1 MRYFLRWWETLGKS
15 ERIVAMSLATGGV
28 VAIVNSTAWAIAVSY
43 MERQRALVAIAG
55 YRRAETSPAVSTDAA
70 DAADAADDEEQRPA
84 NTGAPEA
91 VSTADGVVRHAI

>member
-70 DAADAADDEEQRPA
+70 DAADDEEQRPA

>member
-1 MRYFLRWWETLGKS
+1 MRYFLRWWETLGKA

-55 YRRAETSPAVSTDAA
+55 YRRAETSPAGSTD
-70 DAADAADDEEQRPA
+70 DGDDTDDEEQRPA
-84 NTGAPEA
+84 NTGAPAA
-91 VSTADGVVRHAI
+91 VSTADGVVRHVN

>member
-1 MRYFLRWWETLGKS
+1 MRYFLRWWETLGKA

-55 YRRAETSPAVSTDAA
+55 YRRGENSPPNSTD
-70 DAADAADDEEQRPA
+70 DEDDEEQRPA
-84 NTGAPEA
+84 STGATTA
-91 VSTADGVVRHAI
+91 STVDGVARHAI